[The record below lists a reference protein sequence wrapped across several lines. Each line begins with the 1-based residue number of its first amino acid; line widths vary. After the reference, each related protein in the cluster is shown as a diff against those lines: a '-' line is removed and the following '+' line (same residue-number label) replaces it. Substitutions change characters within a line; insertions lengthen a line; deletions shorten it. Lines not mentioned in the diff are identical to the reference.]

1 MKLGPNENAEQRL
14 LVLTPTGRDS
24 KLAVE
29 LLKRCGFKAEPCES
43 SEELYRELESGVGA
57 LLVADEALTRGFV
70 MRMISILENQPPWSD
85 IPMIILTRRQ
95 SAGSTAHSFPSLYRR
110 ANVTVLE
117 RPLKT
122 ETLFSVVQNV
132 LAGRQRQY
140 EVRSLLNIL
149 EQKIRERD
157 QFLAMLAHELR
168 NPLSVISS
176 ALQLM
181 NRSADKKSGRPLEMA
196 TRQTKC
202 Y

>member
-1 MKLGPNENAEQRL
+1 MKLGPNEHAEQRL

-29 LLKRCGFKAEPCES
+29 LLKLCGFKAEPCES

-57 LLVADEALTRGFV
+57 LIVADEALTHGFV
-70 MRMISILENQPPWSD
+70 IRMISILENQPPWSD

-95 SAGSTAHSFPSLYRR
+95 STGSSFPSLYRR

-132 LAGRQRQY
+132 SPAAN
-140 EVRSLLNIL
+140 VSTRS
-149 EQKIRERD
+149 D
-157 QFLAMLAHELR
+157 H
-168 NPLSVISS
+168 
-176 ALQLM
+176 
-181 NRSADKKSGRPLEMA
+181 
-196 TRQTKC
+196 C
-202 Y
+202 